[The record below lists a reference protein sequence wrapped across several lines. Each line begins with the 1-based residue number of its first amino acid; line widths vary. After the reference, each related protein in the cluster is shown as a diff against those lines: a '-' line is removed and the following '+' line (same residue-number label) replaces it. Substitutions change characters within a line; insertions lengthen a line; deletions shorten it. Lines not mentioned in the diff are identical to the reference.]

1 MVTGTIM
8 PFWLTVATAVK
19 PPRPSKVCVPTLAN
33 GPASAGGATIAP
45 VTVYAKVPDR
55 VALVH
60 PLLTV
65 CAVAILVASA
75 AAAAYAKNLA
85 KVGFMMV
92 SFWCFFW
99 CFWAALSLD
108 R

>member
-1 MVTGTIM
+1 MID
-8 PFWLTVATAVK
+8 
-19 PPRPSKVCVPTLAN
+19 
-33 GPASAGGATIAP
+33 P
-45 VTVYAKVPDR
+45 VTVYAKVPNR

-65 CAVAILVASA
+65 CAVAILVASV

-92 SFWCFFW
+92 SFGCFL
-99 CFWAALSLD
+99 AALSLTAVKECAD
-108 R
+108 NQTVREYECVNRT